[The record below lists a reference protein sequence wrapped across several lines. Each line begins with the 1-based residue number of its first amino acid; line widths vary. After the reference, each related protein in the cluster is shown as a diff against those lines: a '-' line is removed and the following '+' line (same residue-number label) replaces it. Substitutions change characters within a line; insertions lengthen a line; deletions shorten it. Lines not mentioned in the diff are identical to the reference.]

1 MKRRTLR
8 SEAKKPKAQ
17 VSVSSQSQ
25 EMKFD
30 FHSFKQT
37 VMTAEGQVK
46 RCGAAVGGERIGYNK
61 NKLQQCMQTWKRLT
75 YCCVKHLE

>member
-37 VMTAEGQVK
+37 VMTVEGQVK
-46 RCGAAVGGERIGYNK
+46 RCGAVVGGEKTTTKTSYSNACKPGRG
-61 NKLQQCMQTWKRLT
+61 
-75 YCCVKHLE
+75 